1 MRKTE
6 NLYPLTHPQKRILYT
21 EKFYPNTSIA
31 NNDCTVRL
39 DEKVDYGLLERAIHT
54 VLHRNEGLRLRLV
67 DVEDEVKQYVC
78 GYKETKID
86 FMDFSIP
93 EGKEK
98 FENWTRAQTST
109 PFELNDSDLHYFAML
124 RLPDGTGGYYCKIHH
139 ILADG
144 WALGLIGERIKEAY
158 TALKDEA
165 PLSCEMKPSY
175 IEYIRSEEEYKKSGK
190 FTANKNFWSEK
201 FKAVPKAASFTQ
213 NDCSSIKSRRKV
225 LTIEAELARQIH
237 RFCEESQFS
246 AYSLFMSVL
255 CIHLSKITL
264 EEDIT
269 VGTLFHNRLSQ
280 RDKDTMGMYTN
291 TVPVRIFVDS
301 SKDAGAFI
309 QALSNE
315 LKFVMVNQKY
325 PYDLLLQDVREKQ
338 TGVGNLFNVALSYEN
353 FIESYINEEDF
364 EWYYNGYE
372 PFHMTVR
379 ILNYKEDRILME
391 FDYREELFSETEIE
405 QIHTTFITIMKSII
419 SNPEKLLSEIDLL
432 SDGEKDRLLREF
444 NDTAAEYP
452 RDKTIQELFE
462 EQAAKTPDNIALVSG
477 NRRLTYR
484 QLDEK
489 TNRLARSLRER
500 GVRNNSIVVIM
511 TERSMEM
518 ILGILSIIKAGG
530 AYLPIDPDY
539 PAERIQY
546 MLEDSGAIL
555 LVTKGGIVEKYGFS
569 GEIID
574 MENPEFYS
582 EDASHLEI
590 INSPNDLA
598 YVLYTSGSTG
608 RPKGTMIE
616 HSSVVNRLNW
626 IQNKYPID
634 ESDVILFKTPYTFD
648 VSVWELYWWACTGAS
663 VCLLPPGGEK
673 DPGEIIEAAEKN
685 GVTIM
690 NFVPSV
696 LTAFLEYVEERG
708 CEKRLSSLRQVF
720 SNGEALKPQQVDR
733 FNRLL
738 NRQSGARLYNMYGPT
753 EATVNVT
760 YFDCPTDKVSE
771 IIPIGKPIDNVKIY
785 ILSETN
791 KLLPVGMS
799 GELCIAGSGVA
810 RGYLNRPD
818 LTAEKFVPDPF
829 ETEGRMYR
837 TGDLARW
844 LPDGNIEFLG
854 RMDHQVKIRGVR
866 VELGEIENQL
876 LEYADVKEAVVTV
889 KADKKGTQHL
899 CAYLVSDKNLVI
911 PEIKDYLSLKLP
923 YYMVPSYLLQIPQF
937 PLTSSGKTDRKALPS
952 PQFKSESI
960 YEAPRNELEM
970 VMAEV
975 FGEAL
980 RADKL
985 GIHDNFF
992 DLGGNSITF
1001 IHIIPRL
1008 LKKGVKVNISSIF
1021 DHPTIAELVKHVER
1035 TSDCGTENQGIITG
1049 KVPLLP
1055 NRSILD
1061 IRKNDLHHW
1070 NICMLLEVYPMPEI
1084 KIIEQITRSLLNHHD
1099 GLRLRLYKEG
1109 TSWKQYIESPR
1120 DELPVTAIDFSGI
1133 PEHIQK
1139 QFIENTAAELQRELS
1154 LKEKPFHMIAFYLGD
1169 DRPGRLMPLM
1179 HHSLADGYSYT
1190 VFMQD
1195 LATAFVQ
1202 SVKKENI
1209 ILPPKSTSIKRWAEF
1224 LNEYAQSESLK
1235 NELEYWGTLP
1245 EEVKPIPLDFPEEM
1259 ENNIFKF
1266 EKFVEEYLLTEEET
1280 ALLFGSILDQN
1291 IQINDILV
1299 AALAI
1304 AIRAWTGATGLLID
1318 FTCNGR
1324 YPLAEDID
1332 LSRTIGWLA
1341 FLIPVYF
1348 DFSDASCGLDILDR
1362 VKTGLHGIPKG
1373 GLGYGC
1379 LRYLCKGPEIHR
1391 RMNRIPHPQVTF
1403 NYFQEEDNTG
1413 DSAGSLYDFGP
1424 AYIRE
1429 AKESIGPGE
1438 GDNINRGRLLDFV
1451 VEYLDNRLYFRL
1463 HYGSKI
1469 HSRETM
1475 KRLAGFYKE
1484 GLHMLMEQLTNR

>member
-1 MRKTE
+1 MSKTE
-6 NLYPLTHPQKRILYT
+6 NLYPLTHAQKRILYT

-31 NNDCTVRL
+31 NNDCTVWL
-39 DEKVDYGLLERAIHT
+39 DEKVDYGLLKRAIYT
-54 VLHRNEGLRLRLV
+54 VLHTNEGLRLRLV
-67 DVEDEVKQYVC
+67 DVEDEIKQYVC
-78 GYKETKID
+78 GYRETKID
-86 FMDFSIP
+86 FVDFSMP
-93 EGKEK
+93 DGKEK
-98 FENWTRAQTST
+98 FEDWTRAQTSK
-109 PFELNDSDLHYFAML
+109 PFELNDSDLYYFAML
-124 RLPDGTGGYYCKIHH
+124 RLPDGTGGYYYKIHH
-139 ILADG
+139 IIADG
-144 WALGLIGERIKEAY
+144 WAMGLIGEQIKEAY
-158 TALKDEA
+158 AALKDGT

-175 IEYIRSEEEYKKSGK
+175 LEYIRSEEEYKKSGK
-190 FTANKNFWSEK
+190 FAANKNFWSEK
-201 FKAVPKAASFTQ
+201 FKTIPKAASFTQ

-225 LTIEAELARQIH
+225 LTVEAELAQQVH
-237 RFCEESQFS
+237 RFCEESHIS
-246 AYSLFMSVL
+246 AYLLFMSVL

-264 EEDIT
+264 EEDIA
-269 VGTLFHNRLSQ
+269 VGTLFHSRLNQ
-280 RDKDTMGMYTN
+280 RDKDTIGMYTN

-301 SKDAGAFI
+301 SKDVRSFI
-309 QALSNE
+309 KTLGNE

-325 PYDLLLQDVREKQ
+325 PYDLLLQDVREKR

-353 FIESYINEEDF
+353 FIESYIDEETF

-372 PFHMTVR
+372 SFHMTVR

-432 SDGEKDRLLREF
+432 SDREKDRLLREF

-452 RDKTIQELFE
+452 SDKTIHELFE
-462 EQAAKTPDNIALVSG
+462 EQAAKTPDNIAVVSG
-477 NRRLTYR
+477 DSRLTYR

-500 GVRNNSIVVIM
+500 GVRNNNIVVIM

-518 ILGILSIIKAGG
+518 IVGILSIIKAGG

-546 MLEDSGAIL
+546 MLEDSGAVL
-555 LVTKGGIVEKYGFS
+555 LVTKGGMAGKCGFS

-574 MENPEFYS
+574 MENPDFYS

-685 GVTIM
+685 GVTVM

-708 CEKRLSSLRQVF
+708 CGDRLSSLRQVF

-738 NRQSGARLYNMYGPT
+738 NRRNGARLYNMYGPT

-791 KLLPVGMS
+791 QLLPVGMS
-799 GELCIAGSGVA
+799 GELCIAGTGVA

-829 ETEGRMYR
+829 EPEGRMYR

-889 KADKKGTQHL
+889 KTDKKGTQHL
-899 CAYLVSDKNLVI
+899 CAYLVSDKNLVM
-911 PEIKDYLSLKLP
+911 PEIKDYLAQKLP
-923 YYMVPSYLLQIPQF
+923 YYLLPSYLLQIPQF

-952 PQFKSESI
+952 PEFKSECI
-960 YEAPRNELEM
+960 YEAPRNEVEK

-975 FGEAL
+975 FGDAL
-980 RADKL
+980 RVDKL

-1008 LKKGVKVNISSIF
+1008 LKKRVKVNISSIF
-1021 DHPTIAELVKHVER
+1021 DHPTIAELAKHAER
-1035 TSDCGTENQGIITG
+1035 TSDCTMEDQSIITG

-1061 IRKNDLHHW
+1061 IRKDGMDQW
-1070 NICMLLEVYPMPEI
+1070 NLSLLLEIDPMPQIEV
-1084 KIIEQITRSLLNHHD
+1084 IEQITRALLNHHD

-1109 TSWKQYIESPR
+1109 DSWEQYIESPP
-1120 DELPVTAIDFSGI
+1120 DTLPVTAVDFSGI
-1133 PEHIQK
+1133 PTHSQK
-1139 QFIENTAAELQRELS
+1139 QAIEDMAAEFQGRLS
-1154 LKEKPFHMIAFYLGD
+1154 MKEKPFHMVAFYLGD
-1169 DRPGRLMPLM
+1169 DRPGRLMPFI
-1179 HHSLADGYSYT
+1179 HHALADGYAYT

-1195 LATAFVQ
+1195 LITALVQ
-1202 SVKKENI
+1202 SIRKEK
-1209 ILPPKSTSIKRWAEF
+1209 ILFPPKSTSIKRWAEF
-1224 LNEYAQSESLK
+1224 LNEYAQSEVLK
-1235 NELEYWGTLP
+1235 NELKYWSALP
-1245 EEVKPIPLDFPEEM
+1245 EEIPPVPVDFPEGVKD
-1259 ENNIFKF
+1259 NLFKF
-1266 EKFVEEYLLTEEET
+1266 ERFVEGYLLTEEET
-1280 ALLFGSILDQN
+1280 ALLFDSILDRN
-1291 IQINDILV
+1291 IQIKDILV
-1299 AALAI
+1299 AALAM
-1304 AIRAWTGATGLLID
+1304 AIRAWSGTTRLLID
-1318 FTCNGR
+1318 FAYNGR

-1332 LSRTIGWLA
+1332 LSRTLGWLS
-1341 FLIPVYF
+1341 FLVPVYI
-1348 DFSDASCGLDILDR
+1348 DSSDAPLGLDLLER
-1362 VKTGLHGIPKG
+1362 VKAKLHGIPKG

-1379 LRYLCKGPEIHR
+1379 LRYLCKDPEIHE
-1391 RMNRIPHPQVTF
+1391 RMNRIPHPQITF
-1403 NYFQEEDNTG
+1403 NYFKAEGNIG
-1413 DSAGSLYDFGP
+1413 DFIGGLFGSESLS
-1424 AYIRE
+1424 IRE
-1429 AKESIGPGE
+1429 AKESKGPEE

-1469 HSRETM
+1469 HSRETIE
-1475 KRLAGFYKE
+1475 RLAGFYKE
-1484 GLHMLMEQLTNR
+1484 GLHTLMEQLKNR

>member
-1 MRKTE
+1 MHKAE
-6 NLYPLTHPQKRILYT
+6 NLHPLTHPQKRILYM
-21 EKFYPNTSIA
+21 EKLYPNTSIA

-39 DEKVDYGLLERAIHT
+39 DEKADYRLLEKAIHT
-54 VLHRNEGLRLRLV
+54 VLRNNEVLRLRLV
-67 DVEDEVKQYVC
+67 DVEDEVNQYVC
-78 GYKETKID
+78 GCREVKID
-86 FMDFSIP
+86 FVDFSTP
-93 EGKEK
+93 GGKEQL
-98 FENWTRAQTST
+98 EHWTRVQTSK
-109 PFELNDSDLHYFAML
+109 PFELNDSDLYYFAML
-124 RLPDGTGGYYCKIHH
+124 RFPDGTSGYYYKIHH

-144 WALGLIGERIKEAY
+144 WAMGRIRMQIREAY
-158 TALKDEA
+158 TALKNGT
-165 PLSCEMKPSY
+165 PLPEEMKPSY
-175 IEYIRSEEEYKKSGK
+175 TDYIRSEEEYKKSGR
-190 FTANKNFWSEK
+190 FIANKKFWSEK
-201 FKAVPKAASFTQ
+201 FKTLPKAASFTL
-213 NDCSSIKSRRKV
+213 NDCSSIKSHRKV
-225 LTIEAELARQIH
+225 FTVEAELAQKLH
-237 RFCEESQFS
+237 RFCEESQIS
-246 AYSLFMSVL
+246 AYLLFLSAL

-264 EEDIT
+264 EEDIA
-269 VGTLFHNRLSQ
+269 VGTFFHSRLNQ
-280 RDKDTMGMYTN
+280 RDQDTVGMYTN
-291 TVPVRIFVDS
+291 TVPVRAFIDS
-301 SKDAGAFI
+301 SKDAGTFI
-309 QALSNE
+309 KALGNE
-315 LKFVMVNQKY
+315 LKLAMVHQKY
-325 PYDLLLQDVREKQ
+325 PYDLLLQELRENQ
-338 TGVGNLFNVALSYEN
+338 AGVGNLFNIVLSYEN
-353 FIESYINEEDF
+353 LMENSSKEESY
-364 EWYYNGYE
+364 EWHYNGYE
-372 PFHMTVR
+372 AFHMTIRV
-379 ILNYKEDRILME
+379 LNYSQDRILME
-391 FDYREELFSETEIE
+391 FDYREELFSEAEIE
-405 QIHTTFITIMKSII
+405 QIQTTFTTIMKNII

-432 SDGEKDRLLREF
+432 SDREKDRLLKEF
-444 NDTAAEYP
+444 NDTATEYP

-462 EQAAKTPDNIALVSG
+462 EQAAKTPDNIAVLFRDS
-477 NRRLTYR
+477 RLTYR

-511 TERSMEM
+511 TDRSMEM
-518 ILGILSIIKAGG
+518 IIGILSIIKAGG
-530 AYLPIDPDY
+530 AYLPIDPGY
-539 PAERIQY
+539 PADRIQY
-546 MLEDSGAIL
+546 MLEDSGAAL
-555 LVTKGGIVEKYGFS
+555 LLTKGNTDEKYGFN

-574 MENPEFYS
+574 MEDRSFYS

-590 INSPNDLA
+590 INSPRDLA

-616 HSSVVNRLNW
+616 HSSVVNRLHW

-648 VSVWELYWWACTGAS
+648 VSVWELYWWAYTGAS
-663 VCLLPPGGEK
+663 ICLLPPGGEK
-673 DPGEIIEAAEKN
+673 DPGEIIQAAEKN

-690 NFVPSV
+690 NFVPSLLHV
-696 LTAFLEYVEERG
+696 FLEYVEEQG
-708 CEKRLSSLRQVF
+708 CEDKLSSLRQVF

-738 NRQSGARLYNMYGPT
+738 NRRTGARLYNMYGPT

-799 GELCIAGSGVA
+799 GELCIAGAGVA

-829 ETEGRMYR
+829 ESEGRMYR

-854 RMDHQVKIRGVR
+854 RIDHQVKIRGVR

-876 LEYADVKEAVVTV
+876 LEYDAVKEAVVAV
-889 KADKKGTQHL
+889 KTDKKGTQHI
-899 CAYLVSDKNLVI
+899 CAYLVSDKKLVM
-911 PEIKDYLSLKLP
+911 PEIKDYLSQKLP
-923 YYMVPSYLLQIPQF
+923 YYMVPSYLLQIPRF
-937 PLTSSGKTDRKALPS
+937 PLTSSGKTDRKALPA
-952 PQFKSESI
+952 PEFKSENI
-960 YEAPRNELEM
+960 YEAPRNEVEK

-975 FGEAL
+975 FGEVL
-980 RADKL
+980 KADRL

-1008 LKKGVKVNISSIF
+1008 LKKGVKITISSIF
-1021 DHPTIAELVKHVER
+1021 EHPTIAELANHAEK
-1035 TSDCGTENQGIITG
+1035 TSDCGMEDQSIITG
-1049 KVPLLP
+1049 EVPLLP

-1084 KIIEQITRSLLNHHD
+1084 EVIEQITRALLNHHD

-1120 DELPVTAIDFSGI
+1120 DGLPVTAIDFSGI
-1133 PEHIQK
+1133 PEHLQK
-1139 QFIENTAAELQRELS
+1139 QSIENMTAELQRGLS
-1154 LKEKPFHMIAFYLGD
+1154 LEEKPFHMIAFYLGD
-1169 DRPGRLMPLM
+1169 GRPGRLMPLI
-1179 HHSLADGYSYT
+1179 HHCLADGYSYT
-1190 VFMQD
+1190 VFTQD

-1202 SVKKENI
+1202 SMKKENI
-1209 ILPPKSTSIKRWAEF
+1209 MLPPKSTSIQRWAEF
-1224 LNEYAQSESLK
+1224 LNEYAQSDVLK
-1235 NELEYWGTLP
+1235 SELEYWSTLP
-1245 EEVKPIPLDFPEEM
+1245 EAVKSIPLNFPEEV

-1266 EKFVEEYLLTEEET
+1266 EKFVGGYLLTEEET
-1280 ALLFGSILDQN
+1280 ALLFGNILDHTV
-1291 IQINDILV
+1291 QINDILV

-1304 AIRAWTGATGLLID
+1304 AIRAWTGDTGLLVD
-1318 FTCNGR
+1318 CTYNGR

-1341 FLIPVYF
+1341 FLVPVYI

-1362 VKTGLHGIPKG
+1362 VKTGLHGVPKG

-1379 LRYLCKGPEIHR
+1379 LRYLCKDPEIHR
-1391 RMNRIPHPQVTF
+1391 RMSKIPHPQVTF
-1403 NYFQEEDNTG
+1403 NYFKGEDNTG
-1413 DSAGSLYDFGP
+1413 DSAGSLYEFGSS
-1424 AYIRE
+1424 YIRE
-1429 AKESIGPGE
+1429 AREAIGPGE

-1463 HYGSKI
+1463 HYCSKI
-1469 HSRETM
+1469 HSRETVE
-1475 KRLAGFYKE
+1475 RLAGFYKE
-1484 GLHMLMEQLTNR
+1484 GLHMLMEQLRNR